1 MATAETNMFTTG
13 VLDRADIQSRMYYCK
28 ASNGLGCLACILFR
42 VEGKYNSAPTTVMV
56 TPTSERQMLTLRDM
70 LVPSI
75 TRKLKV
81 GYLHFLVTEAQPE
94 KRIDLQLDR
103 SQTYQIQKNREKT
116 KAILQPLIFC
126 GSYGLNI
133 RGKVDHGDV
142 IIGENATSGVYRGLL
157 TFLYRQ
163 ETRSLKAKLK
173 TAKKNTLCPRK
184 KRPPSMFKNY

>member
-1 MATAETNMFTTG
+1 MQFCTNYSYGNKLTTPHTNFRKTNVDAE
-13 VLDRADIQSRMYYCK
+13 RH
-28 ASNGLGCLACILFR
+28 ASTQYHKEAQGRLF
-42 VEGKYNSAPTTVMV
+42 A
-56 TPTSERQMLTLRDM
+56 
-70 LVPSI
+70 
-75 TRKLKV
+75 
-81 GYLHFLVTEAQPE
+81 FLVTEAQPE